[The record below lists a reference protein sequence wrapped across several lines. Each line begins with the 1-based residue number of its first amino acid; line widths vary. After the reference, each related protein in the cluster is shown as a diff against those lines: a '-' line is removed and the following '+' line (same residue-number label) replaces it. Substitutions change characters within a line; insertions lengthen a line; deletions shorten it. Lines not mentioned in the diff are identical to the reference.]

1 VIALANK
8 ICKLIPDPVQPGGPI
23 TKMLPVRALANL
35 KLDGEADLA
44 WYNLVKAGEPAI
56 KAWAER
62 QKILYPFAS
71 YEQLFIETLKIGF
84 EINLTEEAFAPSSR
98 GWSRKQECDHY
109 RG

>member
-1 VIALANK
+1 
-8 ICKLIPDPVQPGGPI
+8 
-23 TKMLPVRALANL
+23 MLPVRALANL
-35 KLDGEADLA
+35 KLDSEADLA

-84 EINLTEEAFAPSSR
+84 EINLTEEAVVPSSR